1 MARKQG
7 DILVELI
14 LENRYEKIVEI
25 GVWKSHTVQRILK
38 SAAEKIIKEYW
49 GVDPWL
55 RPIDPI
61 YKHYYTRTQERW
73 DELHLKSCKLMY
85 SFPHLRI
92 LRMKSLEAIH
102 IFPEKY
108 FDLVFIDA
116 DHFYEPLKQDIES
129 WLPLVREGGMIS
141 GHDYGSSR
149 FPDCMKAVDE
159 CLGKDNI
166 NLCKCGNCSVWC
178 KKI

>member
-1 MARKQG
+1 MVKKQG
-7 DILVELI
+7 DVLVELI
-14 LENRYEKIVEI
+14 LENRYEKIAEI
-25 GVWKSHTVQRILK
+25 GIWKSHTLQKVLG

-55 RPIDPI
+55 RPTDPK
-61 YKHYYTRTQERW
+61 YKHYYTRIQERW
-73 DELHLKSCKLMY
+73 DGLYFKSCKLMY
-85 SFPHLRI
+85 RFSQLRI
-92 LRMKSLEAIH
+92 LRMKSLEAIQ

-129 WLPLVREGGMIS
+129 WLLLVRKGGMIS
-141 GHDYGSSR
+141 GHDYKALR
-149 FPDCMKAVDE
+149 FPDCTKAVDE

-166 NLCKCGNCSVWC
+166 ILYKCENCSVWT
-178 KKI
+178 KRI